1 MSERLKPCPFCGGE
15 AKLNDGGIS
24 TYVACTVCDNR
35 TFEYYHS
42 VGDSASSA
50 ISAWNYRTPDIIRCG
65 ECNLWND
72 RDSVW
77 NIEHGNF
84 VCSCAHWSNEDGYT
98 CYTAPDDFCSYGQR
112 RESGSTK

>member
-42 VGDSASSA
+42 VGDSVPSA
-50 ISAWNYRTPDIIRCG
+50 ISAWNYRTLDIVRCG
-65 ECNLWND
+65 ECRFKDCTPKQDMEGWYYCQNLGIWID
-72 RDSVW
+72 EQRK
-77 NIEHGNF
+77 EFG
-84 VCSCAHWSNEDGYT
+84 CTE
-98 CYTAPDDFCSYGQR
+98 GQR
-112 RESGSTK
+112 RGSEELSGKENT